1 MQKYIFITG
10 GVASSLGKGIT
21 TSAIGRI
28 LKSRGLNVTAVKFD
42 PYINVDAGTMNP
54 YQHGEV
60 FVTVDGAE
68 TDLDL
73 GHYERFI
80 DVNLH
85 KHNNVTTGTI
95 YETVISRERRGEYL
109 GGTVQVVPH
118 ITDEIKK
125 RITMVAEK
133 DNAQLIL
140 VEVGGTVGD
149 IEGLPFLE
157 AIRQLKREIGHGN
170 SLNVHVTYIP
180 YLKAAQEFKTKPTQ
194 HSVKELRS
202 IGIQPEV
209 LIARSERPIPA
220 EHKEKMSLFCDVPI
234 EAVIDVPD
242 LDTIY
247 RAPICLE
254 DAGLGA
260 LIQERLNC
268 SNGVADLEVWK
279 DIVSKSQNPSSEVE
293 VVLVGKYVTIKDAY
307 LSVVEALKH
316 ASIHLSNNL
325 KIKYVPAEYL
335 ESPDF
340 ENILKNSDG
349 IIVPGG
355 FGARG
360 IEGKINA
367 ISYARKN
374 NLPFLGLC
382 LGMQLAVI
390 EFARSCCGL
399 AGAHSSEFNENSSFK
414 VVDLVPGQEVLI
426 GTGGTMRLGA
436 YRAELRNNTR
446 ASKLYQ
452 KQFVLER
459 HRHRYEVN
467 PDFVSIL
474 ETNGLI
480 FSGWHNNLA
489 EIIEISNH
497 PFFMATQ
504 FHPEF
509 ASRPTQP
516 HPLFLGFIESA
527 IKNRYK

>member
-1 MQKYIFITG
+1 M
-10 GVASSLGKGIT
+10 
-21 TSAIGRI
+21 
-28 LKSRGLNVTAVKFD
+28 
-42 PYINVDAGTMNP
+42 
-54 YQHGEV
+54 
-60 FVTVDGAE
+60 
-68 TDLDL
+68 
-73 GHYERFI
+73 
-80 DVNLH
+80 
-85 KHNNVTTGTI
+85 
-95 YETVISRERRGEYL
+95 
-109 GGTVQVVPH
+109 
-118 ITDEIKK
+118 
-125 RITMVAEK
+125 
-133 DNAQLIL
+133 
-140 VEVGGTVGD
+140 
-149 IEGLPFLE
+149 
-157 AIRQLKREIGHGN
+157 
-170 SLNVHVTYIP
+170 
-180 YLKAAQEFKTKPTQ
+180 
-194 HSVKELRS
+194 
-202 IGIQPEV
+202 
-209 LIARSERPIPA
+209 
-220 EHKEKMSLFCDVPI
+220 
-234 EAVIDVPD
+234 
-242 LDTIY
+242 
-247 RAPICLE
+247 
-254 DAGLGA
+254 
-260 LIQERLNC
+260 
-268 SNGVADLEVWK
+268 
-279 DIVSKSQNPSSEVE
+279 
-293 VVLVGKYVTIKDAY
+293 
-307 LSVVEALKH
+307 
-316 ASIHLSNNL
+316 
-325 KIKYVPAEYL
+325 PAEYL